1 MPGANPEFE
10 EMEFRISAVSGAE
23 NWAYWPLTEGA
34 FLDESF
40 MRSKKCNPADLQAWR
55 ESQSLNLLSNFAPTQ
70 M

>member
-23 NWAYWPLTEGA
+23 NWAYWPLTEGE

-40 MRSKKCNPADLQAWR
+40 MRSKKNVILLTFR
-55 ESQSLNLLSNFAPTQ
+55 HGGSLKA
-70 M
+70 